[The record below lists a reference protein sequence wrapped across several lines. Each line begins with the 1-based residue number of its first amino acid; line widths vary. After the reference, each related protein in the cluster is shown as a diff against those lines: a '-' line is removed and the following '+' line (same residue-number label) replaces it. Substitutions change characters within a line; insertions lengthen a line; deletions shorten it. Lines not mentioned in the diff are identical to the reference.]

1 MRTKTMIL
9 SALLGALGSVSVMAQ
24 TNVYSLNAVGYVN
37 ALIPP
42 GFSILTCPLIASPD
56 NTLNT
61 LLPNTNNVYGGP
73 NGGSPYH
80 TQVYAFSGGAYTVI
94 ESAVSTGANASG
106 WSAGGLTTINPG
118 QAVFIYNPLTTNESA
133 TFVGTVPTG
142 SLTNVLSPAY
152 NLVGS
157 IVPASGDIVT
167 NPIMNFTNGQKQDQV
182 FTFDTNAQNFVIFN
196 YTPALGGWSSS
207 GTLTNPTTI
216 TPAQGFFYYNN
227 TAFQTLTN
235 YWVENYSVSQ

>member
-9 SALLGALGSVSVMAQ
+9 STLLGALGSVSVMAQ
-24 TNVYSLNAVGYVN
+24 TNVYSLNAVGYIN
-37 ALIPP
+37 AQIPP

-61 LLPNTNNVYGGP
+61 LLPNTNQVYGGP
-73 NGGSPYH
+73 NGGNPYH
-80 TQVYAFSGGAYTVI
+80 TQVYAFANGSYTVTENAI
-94 ESAVSTGANASG
+94 SVSANPSG

-118 QAVFIYNPLTTNESA
+118 QAVFIYNPLTTNETA

-142 SLTNVLSPAY
+142 SLTNVLAPGFS
-152 NLVGS
+152 LVGS

-167 NPIMNFTNGQKQDQV
+167 NPIMNYTNAAKQDNV
-182 FTFDTNAQNFVIFN
+182 YTFDTNAQVFDIFN
-196 YTPALGGWSSS
+196 FTPGLGGWSSS
-207 GTLTNPTTI
+207 GVLTNPTTL

-227 TAFQTLTN
+227 TAFVTATN
-235 YWVENYSVSQ
+235 YWVENYSVAQ